1 MTPFLEINME
11 QKLFMN
17 FLIIIVDMVKKYFI
31 THIHMKTFLTITIII
46 FIAITQNTKAETIP
60 DLIGEWSGDNDTF
73 SELKGM
79 KTWRKNVKIT
89 EQNDR
94 RFKGHF
100 TYSAG
105 TKNFYGIIHPDNVTI
120 TWVASDSRGY
130 NFGKILEKNKISA
143 CYVESGIDATVG
155 CAVLSRIK

>member
-1 MTPFLEINME
+1 MHHSNKIFYNICNM
-11 QKLFMN
+11 
-17 FLIIIVDMVKKYFI
+17 KK
-31 THIHMKTFLTITIII
+31 FLTTTIII
-46 FIAITQNTKAETIP
+46 FIVMAQNAKAEAIP
-60 DLIGEWSGDNDTF
+60 NLIGEWSGDNDTY

-94 RFKGHF
+94 RFKGYF

-130 NFGKILEKNKISA
+130 NFGKILEENKISA

-155 CAVLSRIK
+155 CAVLSRTK